1 MTVGWGLLAV
11 ALLAVPLA
19 GCSSESPA
27 AEPAPQTSRSSAEE
41 ELPSTQSLPTRLD
54 CRGRG
59 VVSTD
64 GGLLEAGA
72 TPKGADTPEH
82 AVEAFLS
89 AMELARHDY
98 VVDVAEAWVLRSD
111 GTAVARID
119 FLLGDGW
126 TIHGYSLCG

>member
-1 MTVGWGLLAV
+1 MTFGWGLLGV
-11 ALLAVPLA
+11 VLLAVPLA
-19 GCSSESPA
+19 GCSSES
-27 AEPAPQTSRSSAEE
+27 SSAEPVPQASPGSE
-41 ELPSTQSLPTRLD
+41 GGGLPRTQSIPTRLD

-64 GGLLEAGA
+64 GGLLAAGA
-72 TPKGADTPEH
+72 TPKGADTPEL

-89 AMELARHDY
+89 AMELARHDH
-98 VVDVAEAWVLRSD
+98 VVDGAEAWVLRSD
-111 GTAVARID
+111 GTAVARVN